1 MVHGRALSGTPGVP
15 GFLRGRRYE
24 ALEADRKYFTF
35 HELENA
41 DVLFSAA
48 YLARLNAPTAWTQT
62 IMGSW
67 GAMFRTVCLRVRR
80 RGVAVGGYVA
90 VARWETPASL
100 PVDLPDRLFAAHDDP
115 GVVAIDL
122 WRATERQNEASKE
135 AQTRPI
141 ADKVISSALII
152 EATREASM
160 RHAAAALPRLLGV
173 TTPAPSAV
181 GLYRMIALQDAR

>member
-1 MVHGRALSGTPGVP
+1 
-15 GFLRGRRYE
+15 
-24 ALEADRKYFTF
+24 
-35 HELENA
+35 
-41 DVLFSAA
+41 
-48 YLARLNAPTAWTQT
+48 
-62 IMGSW
+62 MGSW
-67 GAMFRTVCLRVRR
+67 GAMFRTVCQRVRR

-100 PVDLPDRLFAAHDDP
+100 PVDLPDRLFAAHDDH

-152 EATREASM
+152 EATREANM